1 MKYKYAIVDLENY
14 SAIRFFDEDTDAVRK
29 ELYVL
34 RKQRYIAEHPELPSW
49 KYDTMKHD
57 NGYNL
62 VKYAVIA

>member
-14 SAIRFFDEDTDAVRK
+14 SAIRFFDEDTDAVKK

-34 RKQRYIAEHPELPSW
+34 RKQRYTAEHPGRPSW
-49 KYDTMKHD
+49 EYDKMKHD

-62 VKYAVIA
+62 VKYTVIA